1 MKINFDGISLDGK
14 KFKDWDS
21 KTQEAFFEGFKSN
34 TLSSNNNKAVYG
46 TGKNSSKSS
55 SGQTTDK
62 FNIGNPDTDNGH
74 CLGIPSGVSLQLP
87 SGCRFGVFRSHTLTS
102 TLRNSAGLH

>member
-1 MKINFDGISLDGK
+1 MTSK
-14 KFKDWDS
+14 KEKESFL
-21 KTQEAFFEGFKSN
+21 EGF
-34 TLSSNNNKAVYG
+34 NNNAFTKEG
-46 TGKNSSKSS
+46 ERHKKIKDNLNITKSDTGRKGNM
-55 SGQTTDK
+55 
-62 FNIGNPDTDNGH
+62 NIGNNNNDENGH